1 MENVNR
7 KIIGAFA
14 GVLAAVALTH
24 LNMWQLAIVV
34 LLGIAGY
41 LLSGIGIG
49 LKRRIGE
56 MMRRRR
62 E

>member
-1 MENVNR
+1 MENINR

>member
-41 LLSGIGIG
+41 LLSGIGIE